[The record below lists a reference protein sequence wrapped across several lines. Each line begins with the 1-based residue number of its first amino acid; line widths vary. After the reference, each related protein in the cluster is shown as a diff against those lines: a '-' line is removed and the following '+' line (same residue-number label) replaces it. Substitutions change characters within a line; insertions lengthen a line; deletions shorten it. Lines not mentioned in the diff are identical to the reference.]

1 MRLGSLY
8 RDHSID
14 FFTQGRL
21 KKLHGPMYVGYDEEI
36 SIFLLMGKG
45 NRVPYSFWENYGVYL
60 YVTYVYAVNYISFKY
75 FI

>member
-1 MRLGSLY
+1 
-8 RDHSID
+8 
-14 FFTQGRL
+14 
-21 KKLHGPMYVGYDEEI
+21 MYVGYDEEI